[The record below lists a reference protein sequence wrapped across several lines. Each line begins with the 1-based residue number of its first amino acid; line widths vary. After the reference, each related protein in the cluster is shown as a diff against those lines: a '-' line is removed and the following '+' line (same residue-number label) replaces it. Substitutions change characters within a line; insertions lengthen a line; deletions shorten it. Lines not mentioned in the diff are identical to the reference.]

1 MDSAFLSPKAC
12 VVLIALFAIAVVLG
26 ITLAMMEERGKPLLD
41 FFTCLSEAMM
51 KITTW
56 VIYLAPIGVFFLI
69 SGQGR
74 RHIAIACLIKEDLTG
89 FYTGNRMILYAV

>member
-1 MDSAFLSPKAC
+1 MTYYAVSDYLMGSAFLSPKAC

-74 RHIAIACLIKEDLTG
+74 RKNYRSRAIIHD
-89 FYTGNRMILYAV
+89 

>member
-1 MDSAFLSPKAC
+1 MAPEYIFCIS
-12 VVLIALFAIAVVLG
+12 VVLG

-74 RHIAIACLIKEDLTG
+74 NEEDNHDTVVTG
-89 FYTGNRMILYAV
+89 

>member
-1 MDSAFLSPKAC
+1 M
-12 VVLIALFAIAVVLG
+12 VLG

-74 RHIAIACLIKEDLTG
+74 NEEDNHDTVVTG
-89 FYTGNRMILYAV
+89 